1 LVRLRL
7 LLVDE
12 VPARR
17 LAAAAALSAH
27 FDVLPLPD
35 GEDPVRSARTLTPDL
50 AIISLHPRKR
60 TATLRLVRILR
71 TDVRPV
77 GRVGVVDRGAE
88 RASPAEVTGQWLA
101 DGYFGGDPNPA
112 ELTAF
117 ALAIAR
123 GERPVTELEPP
134 LESTAR
140 RILRRLRG

>member
-1 LVRLRL
+1 MRLRL

-27 FDVLPLPD
+27 FDVLPLAD
-35 GEDPVRSARTLTPDL
+35 GDDPVRSARALTPDL

-60 TATLRLVRILR
+60 SASLRLVRILR

-77 GRVGVVDRGAE
+77 GRVGVVDRAAE
-88 RASPAEVTGQWLA
+88 RVPADEVTGQWMA
-101 DGYFGGDPNPA
+101 DGYFGGEPSPA

-123 GERPVTELEPP
+123 GEHPVTDQPAAP
-134 LESTAR
+134 VSATR
-140 RILRRLRG
+140 RLLRRLRG